1 MSSDE
6 QQRDR
11 NGATGE
17 AAPLGQRIDMAAF
30 ASMETSQFVAV
41 AMSSASGE
49 ERSPRDPLEPLPVEA
64 YKTAEPAAAEHLAA
78 IAEQAAPVEPEPWD
92 DASSSAEEVAPVTT
106 SPQADVC
113 LAAVGGCGEDDAT
126 HAAAEPAAEAAEG
139 AAPYSRESASYQHR
153 RGWAGFSTG
162 KKVAVVVT
170 VVLALALCIGGAAL
184 ALFWNNTRQAALVDN
199 SIQDALTPVDEVDP
213 YWVLVLGS
221 DSRAESTDRARSDV
235 LMMARVDPNTPA
247 ITLVSI
253 PRDTKVHIEGYG
265 TQKINAAYALGG
277 AELAIS
283 TVEDYAGI
291 KISHYA
297 EIYFS
302 GLTALVDQL
311 GGVTVNVPEY
321 CSYKG
326 VTLYPGEQELDGKQ
340 ALTFARC
347 RKTYSMGDFT
357 RTQCQR
363 ILLQALVEKVLSQPV
378 SALPGVIESAAKC
391 FSTDIPLEDLV
402 SLAMQL
408 QSKGGAAFYSA
419 MCPSTT
425 GMVDGVSYTFTY
437 INQWKLLMQRASAG
451 ENPKLA
457 KKEQEICGYTSTSY
471 EELDMSEPLPEE
483 VQVQLQEYWDKK
495 AAKEAAKQQGELEA
509 QVSAQGDDAGPG
521 TDQSLESAQS

>member
-6 QQRDR
+6 QHR
-11 NGATGE
+11 NQDGGTGE

-41 AMSSASGE
+41 AMGSPSAGE
-49 ERSPRDPLEPLPVEA
+49 PEPRDPLEPLPQEA
-64 YKTAEPAAAEHLAA
+64 YGSCEPAAPELPV
-78 IAEQAAPVEPEPWD
+78 ITPEQAASAELEPLEGDGEPAGEGCAAVMEQPAGEGEPELGEPPALEVEAPSPDQPVES
-92 DASSSAEEVAPVTT
+92 ASA
-106 SPQADVC
+106 
-113 LAAVGGCGEDDAT
+113 
-126 HAAAEPAAEAAEG
+126 
-139 AAPYSRESASYQHR
+139 YSRESANYEHR
-153 RGWAGFSTG
+153 RGWAGLSTG
-162 KKVAVVVT
+162 KRVAVVVA
-170 VVLALALCIGGAAL
+170 VILALALGIGGAAL
-184 ALFWNNTRQAALVDN
+184 AMFWNNTREAAMVDN
-199 SIQDALTPVDEVDP
+199 SIQDALTPVDVVDP

-221 DSRAESTDRARSDV
+221 DSRAESSDRARSDA
-235 LMMARVDPNTPA
+235 LMMARVDPNTPS

-265 TQKINAAYALGG
+265 TQKINAAFALGG

-302 GLTALVDQL
+302 GLTDLVDQL
-311 GGVTVNVPEY
+311 GGVTVDVPEY

-326 VTLYPGEQELDGKQ
+326 VTLYPGEQELDGTQ

-347 RKTYSMGDFT
+347 RKTYAMGDFT

-378 SALPGVIESAAKC
+378 SALPGVIESATKC

-402 SLAMQL
+402 ALAMQL
-408 QSKGGAAFYSA
+408 QGSGGAAFYSA

-437 INQWKLLMQRASAG
+437 INQWKLLMERADAG
-451 ENPKLA
+451 ENPKLT
-457 KKEQEICGYTSTSY
+457 KKEQEICGYTSTQY

-483 VQVQLQEYWDKK
+483 VQSELQEYWDAR
-495 AAKEAAKQQGELEA
+495 AARAAAKQQKELEA
-509 QVSAQGDDAGPG
+509 QEAA
-521 TDQSLESAQS
+521 